1 MRYPFLIVILF
12 CLGCAPKE
20 LDDCFKTGGD
30 LVTEN
35 VTVAAFSKIRF
46 EDDII
51 LEIAQGDVQKV
62 RVTTGQNLLD
72 QVVVSVQD
80 QTLVLQDNT
89 SCNLVRDYGLT
100 TIRVTTPILTEIRNS
115 SAYDVRGIGRLS
127 FPELVLRSDSSGGVT
142 DSRKS
147 GDFYLDLDCEDLIVQ
162 ANGLSV
168 FYLTGTTTHAAIS
181 FADEYPRFEGRL
193 LAIDSLTLFHRGAN
207 AMIVNPQQSIK
218 GRILATGDVL
228 SVSRP
233 AVVQVSEE
241 FTGRLIFE

>member
-1 MRYPFLIVILF
+1 MRFTFFLVFLL

-20 LDDCFKTGGD
+20 LDDCFITSGD
-30 LVTEN
+30 LVTKS
-35 VTVAAFSKIRF
+35 VVVPDFSKIRF

-51 LEIAQGDVQKV
+51 LEVAQGTVQEV

-72 QVVVSVQD
+72 EIVVRVED
-80 QTLVLQDNT
+80 QTLILQDNRR
-89 SCNLVRDYGLT
+89 CNLVRDYGLT

-115 SAYDVRGIGRLS
+115 SAYDVHGIGKLT
-127 FPELVLRSDSSGGVT
+127 FPELVLRSDSSGGIT

-147 GDFYLDLDCEDLIVQ
+147 GDFYLDLDCEVLRVQ

-168 FYLTGTTTHAAIS
+168 FYLTGTTSRAAIS
-181 FADEYPRFEGRL
+181 FEDEYPRFEGRL
-193 LAIDSLTLFHRGAN
+193 LTIDSLTFFHRGAN
-207 AMIVNPQQSIK
+207 TMIVNPQQSIK

-233 AVVQVSEE
+233 AVIDVSEE